1 VVLDVALGDVEPI
14 PMPSHDATGR
24 QQLTPRSVDI
34 DIAVTGNDNRIAG
47 KPPNVALD
55 NKEVTDHEDTFS
67 AGLRQHF
74 NGWELLGAVR
84 PLSSLR
90 NHLSSPRNR
99 RD

>member
-34 DIAVTGNDNRIAG
+34 DIAVTGNDNRI
-47 KPPNVALD
+47 ALD